1 MDNEGRGTMASLTD
15 RAILITGGSS
25 GIGLAT
31 AKLFLEE
38 GAGVTISGRD
48 AGKLEEARQALAGGG
63 RVHAVSGDV
72 SRVADAEAMVAGHL
86 AAHGR
91 LDYVFCNAGIPGVAP
106 IEDLDEALWDR
117 VIGVNLKGMYTVIRA
132 AVPHMKARGG
142 AIVTMGSEAGLT
154 GQPNLAAYC
163 ASKGGVINMT
173 RALALELI
181 PHGIRV
187 NCLSPGITDTPMCQI
202 EAEMAPDPQA
212 VWESWKSWAPIGR
225 WAQPAEQA
233 RAVLYLMRD
242 ATFSVGSVLVTDGGY
257 TTL

>member
-1 MDNEGRGTMASLTD
+1 MASLTD

-31 AKLFLEE
+31 AQLFLDE

-48 AGKLEEARQALAGGG
+48 PARLEGARRSLGSRGV
-63 RVHAVSGDV
+63 VHTASGDV
-72 SRVADAEAMVAGHL
+72 SRAADAQAMVDGHM
-86 AAHGR
+86 AVHGR
-91 LDYVFCNAGIPGVAP
+91 LDFVFCNAGIPGVAP
-106 IEDLDEALWDR
+106 IEDLDEELWDR

-132 AVPHMKARGG
+132 AVPHMKERGG

-181 PHGIRV
+181 PFGIRV
-187 NCLSPGITDTPMCQI
+187 NCLSPGITDTPMCQA
-202 EAEMAPDPQA
+202 EAEMAPDPEA
-212 VWESWKSWAPIGR
+212 VWESWKEWAPIGR
-225 WAQPAEQA
+225 WADPSEQA

-242 ATFSVGSVLVTDGGY
+242 ATFCVGSVLVTDGGY
-257 TTL
+257 TTV